1 MILKNNA
8 ACLIAINT
16 SPILSQKQIDALRQ
30 NNRPIPSSFVNI
42 PPLEAVEVSDE
53 HCQSDF
59 VQNLIE
65 IGELTVVSRDSGAKP
80 KKEETKASKKDTQSD
95 LDAARDEAELNG
107 VEWKKTWSVQ
117 KIYQEIDKNL
127 A

>member
-16 SPILSQKQIDALRQ
+16 SPVLSQKQIDALRQ

-80 KKEETKASKKDTQSD
+80 KKEEAKAPKKDTQSD

-117 KIYQEIDKNL
+117 RIHQEIDKNL

>member
-16 SPILSQKQIDALRQ
+16 SPVLSQKQIDALRQ

-65 IGELTVVSRDSGAKP
+65 IGELTVVSRDSGTKS
-80 KKEETKASKKDTQSD
+80 KKEEVKVSKKDTQSD

-117 KIYQEIDKNL
+117 RIHQEIYKNL